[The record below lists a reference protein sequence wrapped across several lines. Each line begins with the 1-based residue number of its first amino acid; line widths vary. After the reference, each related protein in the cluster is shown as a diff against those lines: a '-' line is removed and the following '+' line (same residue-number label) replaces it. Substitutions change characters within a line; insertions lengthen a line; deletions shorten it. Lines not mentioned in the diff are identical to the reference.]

1 VVNES
6 FFVDD
11 TSILVISLKNS
22 TMNIQAFKQNL
33 GISKLPTAL
42 EKLFQFQSEQ
52 SDFECYSQ
60 GFGVLIDDKSGIK
73 SWSEDET
80 FLERLH
86 PFAQANGSGSTYA
99 FWDKDVSGDLNGL
112 PIVVFGDEGGVH
124 VVADNLLVLMQM
136 LLFDSE
142 ISVDFDEA
150 YFYKDED
157 DYEESEDHQ
166 TYKKWLKKEFNL
178 DPVEDP
184 DTLIQKAQEN
194 YKKDFEQWFKQYYAD

>member
-1 VVNES
+1 M
-6 FFVDD
+6 D
-11 TSILVISLKNS
+11 
-22 TMNIQAFKQNL
+22 IQAFKENL
-33 GISKLPTAL
+33 GISELPAAL
-42 EKLFQFQSEQ
+42 EKLILFQEEQ

-60 GFGVLIDDKSGIK
+60 GFGILIDDKSGIK
-73 SWSEDET
+73 SWSEEEA
-80 FLERLH
+80 FLARLY
-86 PFAQANGSGSTYA
+86 PFAQANGSGSVYA
-99 FWDKDVSGDLNGL
+99 FWNDGSAKEPEDL

-124 VVADNLLVLMQM
+124 VVANNVLVLMQM
-136 LLFDSE
+136 LSFDSE

-166 TYKKWLKKEFNL
+166 TYKNWLKKEFNL

-194 YKKDFEQWFKQYYAD
+194 YQEYFEQWFKQYCAD

>member
-1 VVNES
+1 
-6 FFVDD
+6 
-11 TSILVISLKNS
+11 
-22 TMNIQAFKQNL
+22 MNIQSFKQNL
-33 GISKLPTAL
+33 GVSELPVEL
-42 EKLFQFQSEQ
+42 EKLIQFQEEQ

-80 FLERLH
+80 FLARLY

-99 FWDKDVSGDLNGL
+99 FWDRDASGDLNGL
-112 PIVVFGDEGGVH
+112 PVVVFGDEGGVH
-124 VVADNLLVLMQM
+124 VVASNLLKLMQM

-142 ISVDFDEA
+142 ISVDFDEV

-166 TYKKWLKKEFNL
+166 TYRNWLKKEFGL
-178 DPVEDP
+178 DPVEDQ
-184 DTLIQKAQEN
+184 DTLIREAEER
-194 YKKDFEQWFKQYYAD
+194 YKEDFDRWFQQYYAD